1 MTQSMTHEA
10 YNVNLIIADHFDE
23 IILKIDI
30 KTEELIGLEMAE
42 SPIYEY
48 EEKAA
53 SEVSKR
59 VNAHGQLKDFDE
71 IVPPSKY
78 EYLQR
83 DLNLLNEQRRILI
96 DKIIEIRQYNLNIN
110 NDNQAKFYEKWQQTI
125 TDNQMSHGS
134 KMNLFKMDILK
145 ADCFLREYDL
155 GFSLWITNWHIREQ
169 DKHFFSYF
177 DLNNNFIINTEKH
190 KTIIECIDKHSIN
203 NFCILN
209 ELKSKPL
216 LLVHDLRYLN
226 QSTMQNLNF
235 DIESYLPKLVEKN
248 LERRKRF
255 KFIVETIKS
264 DTFHEFTSLES
275 LKLNFSEI
283 LCLNTITS
291 LITDLSKLKILDF
304 SGNKLTQISSELFF
318 GITNLETIILSNN
331 QLNSIDSKTFCGA
344 NNLRVL
350 HLGHNSLSINSD
362 FFLYLKNLKE
372 LYLNN
377 SLGQDALKLDPFKH
391 LNSLEVLHL
400 EENSL
405 VSLESNNFKSLKKLK
420 ELYLN
425 NNSLARLDSNVF
437 IHLKSLIKL
446 NLSANGLKKIDKTC
460 FNGLYDLKI
469 LDLSKNSIT
478 AVDTAVF
485 DSLNNLEYLNFYKS
499 GLKEAEI
506 AMLTNLNNLKKLN
519 LYDRECNFLL
529 L

>member
-1 MTQSMTHEA
+1 MTQSMIHES
-10 YNVNLIIADHFDE
+10 YNVNLIIVDHFDE

-42 SPIYEY
+42 SPMYEY
-48 EEKAA
+48 EGKGA

-59 VNAHGQLKDFDE
+59 IYANDFEE
-71 IVPPSKY
+71 IVPSSKY
-78 EYLQR
+78 DYLQR

-110 NDNQAKFYEKWQQTI
+110 KDNQAKFYEKWQQTI
-125 TDNQMSHGS
+125 LDNQMSHGT
-134 KMNLFKMDILK
+134 KMDLFKMDILR

-155 GFSLWITNWHIREQ
+155 GFSLWITNWHVREQ

-177 DLNNNFIINTEKH
+177 DLNNNFKINTDKH
-190 KTIIECIDKHSIN
+190 NSARIECIDKHSIN

-226 QSTMQNLNF
+226 QNAIQDLNF
-235 DIESYLPKLVEKN
+235 DIESYLSKSVEKN
-248 LERRKRF
+248 LERRTRF
-255 KFIVETIKS
+255 KFIVGTIKS

-291 LITDLSKLKILDF
+291 LITDLSKLKILDL

-362 FFLYLKNLKE
+362 CFLYLKNLKE
-372 LYLNN
+372 LYLNS
-377 SLGQDALKLDPFKH
+377 SLKQGALKLGLFKH
-391 LNSLEVLHL
+391 LNCLEILNL

-405 VSLESNNFKSLKKLK
+405 VSLESHTFTSLNKLK

-425 NNSLARLDSNVF
+425 NNCLSKLDSNVF
-437 IHLKSLIKL
+437 IHLKSLTKL
-446 NLSANGLKKIDKTC
+446 NLSANGLKKIDKAC

-469 LDLSKNSIT
+469 LDLSRNSIT

-485 DSLNNLEYLNFYKS
+485 DSLNNLEYLNFYRS

-506 AMLTNLNNLKKLN
+506 AMLTNLNNLKRLN
-519 LYDRECNFLL
+519 LYDRECNFLVL
-529 L
+529 